1 MLIRKKGVSDIKRKE
16 RKALNDNRIV
26 ELYLSR
32 DETAIKQISDQFGT
46 RLYSLAYG
54 IVNDHQTAGE

>member
-32 DETAIKQISDQFGT
+32 DETAIKQTSDQFGT
-46 RLYSLAYG
+46 RLYSLASG